1 MYRACFAGDVD
12 IVDDGKL
19 SCMGERL
26 METNTETV
34 RLDKW
39 LWAARV
45 FKTRSMA
52 SQAIS
57 GGKVH
62 VNGNRVNPA
71 RSVLVGDRLRI
82 TIGFA
87 EYNITVLALARYRR
101 PAKEARLLYD
111 ESDESIKARKE
122 QQDLRR
128 MANAG
133 YAGPA
138 RKPGKRD
145 RRKIRSFTRRDEQE

>member
-1 MYRACFAGDVD
+1 MDTSA
-12 IVDDGKL
+12 
-19 SCMGERL
+19 
-26 METNTETV
+26 ETI

-39 LWAARV
+39 LWAARF

-52 SQAIS
+52 SQAIN

-62 VNGNRVNPA
+62 LNGNRAKAA
-71 RSVLVGDRLRI
+71 RSVLIGDRLRI

-87 EYNITVLALARYRR
+87 EYNITVLALAKFRR
-101 PAKEARLLYD
+101 PAKEARLLYV
-111 ESDESIKARKE
+111 ESDESIKAREE

-138 RKPGKRD
+138 KKPSKRD
-145 RRKIRSFTRRDEQE
+145 RRKIKSFTRKDE